1 MPSGGGHTGAIDPV
15 VNVWERQDFEV
26 YPDHLRDF
34 WERIR
39 IEEKGTVGID
49 IEEMLARMD
58 AARIEIAFL
67 LATRGGEW
75 ELTYRRGDA
84 LSAELPG
91 PPSPPAG
98 EESRRLMA
106 GLT

>member
-1 MPSGGGHTGAIDPV
+1 MPRRGGLTPAIDPV
-15 VNVWERQDFEV
+15 VNVWEREDFEV

-39 IEEKGTVGID
+39 IEEKGTIGID

-58 AARIEIAFL
+58 AARIEVAFL

-75 ELTYRRGDA
+75 EITYRRVYDIC
-84 LSAELPG
+84 ERYPDRFR
-91 PPSPPAG
+91 PIAG
-98 EESRRLMA
+98 IDPNR
-106 GLT
+106 